1 MSEKTDLRKL
11 LVLQGPALESD
22 GTLDFFRGH
31 FDVQIAQSLDAALD
45 AMRVA
50 PFDAVLAE
58 TADFLPL
65 ERGIVTQQA
74 SVILDTIADGVCIIG
89 PEGELVWANRRLR
102 SYPPALLEMLRRL
115 CREAHAHFSSGG
127 EAIRGKRFSLMPD
140 NNSYYEVIC
149 SGVCD
154 HAGKLRQVV
163 AVVVDATAQRRQQL
177 KLNAIDLLIIENVGN
192 LVCPSLFDLGE
203 DHRVVL
209 FSVTEGD
216 DKPLKY
222 PTMFMSADVC
232 IISKTDL
239 LPYVDFDIEV
249 ARTNLMQVN
258 HHLKVFEL
266 SVKQEE
272 SLMPW
277 IGWLKGMKS
286 S

>member
-1 MSEKTDLRKL
+1 MCETCGCGLPGEEATISRPDVDSGHHEHGETAAHHHERPHKSGLLQLEQDVLRKNSLLAERNRGYFEALGIKVINLMSAPGSGKTSLLEKTLAALKDELPAGVIEGDQQTL
-11 LVLQGPALESD
+11 LDAERIMATGVPVIQVNTGN
-22 GTLDFFRGH
+22 GCH
-31 FDVQIAQSLDAALD
+31 LDAAMVAK
-45 AMRVA
+45 AMKEGA
-50 PFDAVLAE
+50 FE
-58 TADFLPL
+58 
-65 ERGIVTQQA
+65 
-74 SVILDTIADGVCIIG
+74 SV
-89 PEGELVWANRRLR
+89 
-102 SYPPALLEMLRRL
+102 
-115 CREAHAHFSSGG
+115 
-127 EAIRGKRFSLMPD
+127 KLMF
-140 NNSYYEVIC
+140 
-149 SGVCD
+149 
-154 HAGKLRQVV
+154 
-163 AVVVDATAQRRQQL
+163 
-177 KLNAIDLLIIENVGN
+177 IENVGN